1 MILSMTGF
9 GKGDYGNE
17 DINVSTSVSS
27 LNSRFFDC
35 KIKMPSIAK
44 IYEENIL
51 NRVRQ
56 HSKRGRININIEIDF
71 NVNIS
76 EELEINED
84 KLTQYI
90 KIFKKIEKKHKIKN
104 NLSLDQMMN
113 LPNLFTPKKIDFD
126 EKVEHF
132 LFNSVKIA
140 LEDLYKM
147 RKIEGANLALDFKKR
162 TDLISKHIEEIRLE
176 VKCSSNS
183 DFKKYKEKLLSM
195 FEDININEDRLYQE
209 LAILIEKKDITEEI
223 IRMKS
228 HLNLFNEF
236 LEDDHDSGKKMN
248 FLHQEMLREVNTIGS
263 KTDNIKISHMI
274 IKIKEELEKI
284 KEQVQNIL

>member
-1 MILSMTGF
+1 MTGF
-9 GKGDYGNE
+9 GRGDYGNE
-17 DINVSTSVSS
+17 DINVSTSISS

-35 KIKMPSIAK
+35 KIKMSAGAK
-44 IYEENIL
+44 IFEENIL
-51 NRVRQ
+51 NKVRK

-71 NVNIS
+71 NANIS
-76 EELEINED
+76 EEFEINED
-84 KLTQYI
+84 KLIQYI
-90 KIFKKIEKKHKIKN
+90 KIFGKIEKKYNVKN
-104 NLSLDQMMN
+104 NLSIDQMIN
-113 LPNLFTPKKIDFD
+113 LPNLFIHKKMDFD
-126 EKVEHF
+126 DKVEHF

-147 RKIEGANLALDFKKR
+147 RKIEGANLALDLKKR
-162 TDLISKHIEEIRLE
+162 IDLISKHIKEIRLE
-176 VKCSSNS
+176 LKHSSDS
-183 DFKKYKEKLLSM
+183 DLKKYKEKISAML
-195 FEDININEDRLYQE
+195 EEININEDRLYQE
-209 LAILIEKKDITEEI
+209 FAILIEKKDITEEI

-236 LEDDHDSGKKMN
+236 LEDDLDSGKKMN

-263 KTDNIKISHMI
+263 KTDNIRISHTI

>member
-35 KIKMPSIAK
+35 KIKMPVIAK

-51 NRVRQ
+51 NKVRQ

-90 KIFKKIEKKHKIKN
+90 KIYKKIEKIHKIKN

-113 LPNLFTPKKIDFD
+113 LPNLFT
-126 EKVEHF
+126 
-132 LFNSVKIA
+132 
-140 LEDLYKM
+140 YK
-147 RKIEGANLALDFKKR
+147 
-162 TDLISKHIEEIRLE
+162 
-176 VKCSSNS
+176 
-183 DFKKYKEKLLSM
+183 
-195 FEDININEDRLYQE
+195 
-209 LAILIEKKDITEEI
+209 
-223 IRMKS
+223 
-228 HLNLFNEF
+228 
-236 LEDDHDSGKKMN
+236 
-248 FLHQEMLREVNTIGS
+248 
-263 KTDNIKISHMI
+263 
-274 IKIKEELEKI
+274 
-284 KEQVQNIL
+284 